1 MAGEREHGLLSFMHL
16 LPPDH
21 TLKSGK
27 HVTSSVSFTTVKIRG
42 NPQYM
47 LGWVLFELA
56 LLL

>member
-1 MAGEREHGLLSFMHL
+1 MAGEREHGLLNFMHL
-16 LPPDH
+16 LPPDY

-27 HVTSSVSFTTVKIRG
+27 HVTSSVSFTSVKIKE

-47 LGWVLFELA
+47 LGCVLFELA